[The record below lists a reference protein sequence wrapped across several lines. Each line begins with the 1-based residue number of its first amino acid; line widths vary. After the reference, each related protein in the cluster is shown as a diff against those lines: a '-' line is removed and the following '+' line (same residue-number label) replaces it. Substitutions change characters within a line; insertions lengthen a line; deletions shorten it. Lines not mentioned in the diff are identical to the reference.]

1 MIARI
6 LAFMAND
13 SGIAILAAIGIV
25 LFILAFRE
33 AWKAW
38 HLAIAI
44 ALFVSVADAQ
54 HVGISGAIT
63 PDKPAPVQPVQIVQP
78 IDVPAPAAPVPPVQV
93 VDLTQAAALAAT
105 SCAKCGQDAI
115 AAVEA
120 KNGITPGEKRA
131 LTISGTILGM
141 ISGLVVNGAITYYT
155 LRAAQGMP

>member
-25 LFILAFRE
+25 LFVLAFRE

-38 HLAIAI
+38 HLAILI
-44 ALFVSVADAQ
+44 ALFTSAASAQ
-54 HVGISGAIT
+54 TLGINGALR
-63 PDKPAPVQPVQIVQP
+63 PDPVPVQIVQSV
-78 IDVPAPAAPVPPVQV
+78 DVPAPAAPVSVPVQV
-93 VDLTQAAALAAT
+93 VDLTQAAALAAA